1 MENAVIERVKLII
14 EDKGISPRVFSKAI
28 GFNYSTLNNYL
39 TGRRTTIDSELIV
52 KMLLTYDDIS
62 AEWLLREEGEMLK
75 DGPQEVQ
82 CDECSIIRE
91 RICKLLDYV
100 GLNPSSLS
108 INPII
113 QQKLNKQINGNGAL
127 SADIIYIVL
136 EKIPVS
142 SAEWLLRGEGEMLK
156 SSSIAETNEASLIEE
171 LKAENNRLKGENRV
185 LRELNGLG
193 ERKDRSAS

>member
-1 MENAVIERVKLII
+1 MDIKDRIKQYLVF
-14 EDKGISPRVFSKAI
+14 KGISDYRFEKDLSLSKGYINKAK
-28 GFNYSTLNNYL
+28 NPTSDVLL
-39 TGRRTTIDSELIV
+39 
-52 KMLLTYDDIS
+52 KMCGIYTDIS

-75 DGPQEVQ
+75 DGSQEVQ

-91 RICKLLDYV
+91 RICKLLEYV

-171 LKAENNRLKGENRV
+171 LKAEINRLKGENRV